1 MTDIRLSYDALGQRW
16 EGVIL
21 PTDQWTQLEDAT
33 PLLTIARNARGDLAG
48 FVFDCD
54 VESSEFTSSL
64 RMIADSFGENV
75 RDTVSTASTVDP
87 TGYVLPLAATSL
99 AVRDEQGV
107 FPVLGSVNAR
117 ARDVSIVEDR
127 PSGIIRVSMRLPWW
141 AAFLRPWVTVRRRG
155 RPELIALGALRRSR
169 GVHTAELHYG
179 LPATSSSL
187 VAEVIRGTRST
198 WISAMV
204 AAVVTALLIFGGLT
218 LFGSRNSPDATVSSI
233 EVESTTGLP
242 SASTS
247 TSEPAKVATTTSSS
261 TVPSV
266 TTTPETA
273 TTLPAVTTSKPPRS
287 SPTTSSTLLPP
298 GGVSFTLP
306 NQYITTND
314 TRADVTVSQTRIQR
328 GGTVNLSVRISG
340 VFINPFDRSGISTLP
355 ELIAACRALVGVEVT
370 VPPTP
375 GWSTNV
381 SVSLLGTGATAGGYT
396 QLVVVGNKAT
406 ECGDVLTSVD
416 PTRINVVRVT
426 YFREVPLNLTIPSNL
441 QPGKYQLVLDA
452 FPFMAFSKT
461 TPLEIT
467 VVE

>member
-1 MTDIRLSYDALGQRW
+1 MTDIRVSYDALGQRW

-48 FVFDCD
+48 FIFDCD

-64 RMIADSFGENV
+64 RMIAESFGENV
-75 RDTVSTASTVDP
+75 RDTVSTASTVNP

-99 AVRDEQGV
+99 AVRDEQAV

-204 AAVVTALLIFGGLT
+204 AAVVTALLILGGLT
-218 LFGSRNSPDATVSSI
+218 LFGSGNSPDATVSSI
-233 EVESTTGLP
+233 EVESTT
-242 SASTS
+242 TS
-247 TSEPAKVATTTSSS
+247 VS

-328 GGTVNLSVRISG
+328 GGTMNLSVRISG
-340 VFINPFDRSGISTLP
+340 VFINPFDKGGITTLP
-355 ELIAACRALVGVEVT
+355 ELVAACRALVGVEVT

-406 ECGDVLTSVD
+406 ECGDVLTSTD
-416 PTRINVVRVT
+416 PARINVVRVT

-452 FPFMAFSKT
+452 FPFMAFSKA